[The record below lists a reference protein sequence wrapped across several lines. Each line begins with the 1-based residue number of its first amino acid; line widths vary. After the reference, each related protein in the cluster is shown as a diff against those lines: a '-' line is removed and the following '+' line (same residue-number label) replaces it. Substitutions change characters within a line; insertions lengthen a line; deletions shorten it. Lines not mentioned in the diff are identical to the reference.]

1 MKKKIIIFIALISVL
16 LPINVK
22 ALTGSI
28 NLSCDKTK
36 LNPNEETTCYVKGN
50 INEEVSGIDATLVL
64 GDNLTLS
71 SITKDSIWDS
81 GDVGTDS
88 NKIVLVTSN
97 NPKGSFNVV
106 TFKVK
111 AGSKSNI
118 DTKISLSSVKLSNAT
133 DFTETDFTVDDV
145 SIRIPSTVNTLS
157 SLTVS
162 GTTFNFNENTTSYE
176 LEVDS
181 DKVTI
186 NATRKDTNSVVSG
199 DTGSKNLK
207 YGLNTFYVKVTS
219 ESGSVKTYTLKI
231 TRLDNRSKENYML
244 SFKFGNYDLD
254 FSKDK
259 TNYDLIVNNKIT
271 RIASCYGEID
281 DDTILCIDSESLKYS
296 DKANVNISINGKNL
310 NDLFDEDKIELKCN
324 DDETSCE
331 VYFENNKIGMVEYK
345 DDKEFGYVILDDLKV
360 GSNELKIVITA
371 ENEEEQEYIFN
382 ISRKNE
388 EGKEIVS
395 DKTDEEITSN
405 GNTGSTYIIV
415 ASIIMVIALIVFLII
430 AKKKDLFNKI
440 KNN

>member
-1 MKKKIIIFIALISVL
+1 MKKKIIIFIALIGVL
-16 LPINVK
+16 LPVNVK

-28 NLSCDKTK
+28 NLSCDKIK

-50 INEEVSGIDATLVL
+50 IDEEVSGIDATLVL

-97 NPKGSFNVV
+97 NPKGNFNVV

-231 TRLDNRSKENYML
+231 TRLDNRSKENYIL
-244 SFKFGNYDLD
+244 NFKFSNYDLD

-271 RIASCYGEID
+271 RIASCYGEMN
-281 DDTILCIDSESLKYS
+281 DDTILCIDAENLKYS
-296 DKANVNISINGKNL
+296 DKANINISINDKNL
-310 NDLFDEDKIELKCN
+310 NDLFDEEKIELKCN

-345 DDKEFGYVILDDLKV
+345 DDKKSGYVILDDLKV
-360 GSNELKIVITA
+360 GNNELKVIVTA
-371 ENEEEQEYIFN
+371 ENEEERTYILN
-382 ISRKNE
+382 INRKNE
-388 EGKEIVS
+388 EGKII
-395 DKTDEEITSN
+395 DKTEEEITSN
-405 GNTGSTYIIV
+405 SGTGSIYMIIV
-415 ASIIMVIALIVFLII
+415 GIVMVVALVVLFIVLRR
-430 AKKKDLFNKI
+430 KNLFNKER
-440 KNN
+440 NN

>member
-97 NPKGSFNVV
+97 NPKGNFNVV

-231 TRLDNRSKENYML
+231 TRLDNRSKENYIL
-244 SFKFGNYDLD
+244 NFKFSNYDLD

-271 RIASCYGEID
+271 RIASCYGEMN
-281 DDTILCIDSESLKYS
+281 DDTILCIDAENLKYS
-296 DKANVNISINGKNL
+296 DKANINISINDKNL
-310 NDLFDEDKIELKCN
+310 NDLFDEEKIELKCN

-345 DDKEFGYVILDDLKV
+345 DDKKSGYVILDDLKV
-360 GSNELKIVITA
+360 GNNELKVIVTA
-371 ENEEEQEYIFN
+371 ENEEERTYILN
-382 ISRKNE
+382 INRKNE
-388 EGKEIVS
+388 EGKII
-395 DKTDEEITSN
+395 DKTEEEITSN
-405 GNTGSTYIIV
+405 SGTGSIYMIIV
-415 ASIIMVIALIVFLII
+415 GIVMVVALVVLFIVLRR
-430 AKKKDLFNKI
+430 KNLFNKER
-440 KNN
+440 NN

>member
-64 GDNLTLS
+64 GDNLILS
-71 SITKDSIWDS
+71 SITKDSIWDG

-97 NPKGSFNVV
+97 NPKGNFNVV

-111 AGSKSNI
+111 AGSKSNM
-118 DTKISLSSVKLSNAT
+118 DTKISLSDVKLSNAT

-186 NATRKDTNSVVSG
+186 SATRKDTNSVVSG

-231 TRLDNRSKENYML
+231 TRPDNRSKENYML

-281 DDTILCIDSESLKYS
+281 DDTILCIDAENLKYS
-296 DKANVNISINGKNL
+296 DKANINISINDKNL
-310 NDLFDEDKIELKCN
+310 NDLFDEEKIELKCN

-331 VYFENNKIGMVEYK
+331 VYFENNKIGVVEYK
-345 DDKEFGYVILDDLKV
+345 DDKESGYVILNDLKV
-360 GSNELKIVITA
+360 GNNELKVIVTA
-371 ENEEEQEYIFN
+371 ENEEERTYILN
-382 ISRKNE
+382 INRKNE
-388 EGKEIVS
+388 EGKII
-395 DKTDEEITSN
+395 DKTEEEITSN
-405 GNTGSTYIIV
+405 SGTGSIYMIIV
-415 ASIIMVIALIVFLII
+415 GIVMVVALVVLFIVLRR
-430 AKKKDLFNKI
+430 KNLFNKGR
-440 KNN
+440 NN

>member
-162 GTTFNFNENTTSYE
+162 GTTFNFNENTTGYE

-231 TRLDNRSKENYML
+231 TRLDNRSKENYIL
-244 SFKFGNYDLD
+244 NFKFSNYDLD

-281 DDTILCIDSESLKYS
+281 DDTILCIDAENLKYS
-296 DKANVNISINGKNL
+296 DKANINISINDKNL
-310 NDLFDEDKIELKCN
+310 NDLFDEEKIELKCN

-345 DDKEFGYVILDDLKV
+345 DDKKSGYVILDDLKV
-360 GSNELKIVITA
+360 GNNELKVIVTA
-371 ENEEEQEYIFN
+371 ENEEERTYILN
-382 ISRKNE
+382 INRKNE
-388 EGKEIVS
+388 EGKII
-395 DKTDEEITSN
+395 DKTEEEITSN
-405 GNTGSTYIIV
+405 SGTGSIYMIIV
-415 ASIIMVIALIVFLII
+415 GIVMVVALVVLFIVLRR
-430 AKKKDLFNKI
+430 KNLFNK
-440 KNN
+440 KRNN

>member
-1 MKKKIIIFIALISVL
+1 MKKKIIIFIALIGVL
-16 LPINVK
+16 LPVNVK

-28 NLSCDKTK
+28 NLSCDKIK

-50 INEEVSGIDATLVL
+50 IDEEVSGIDATLVL

-231 TRLDNRSKENYML
+231 TRLDNRSKENYIL
-244 SFKFGNYDLD
+244 NFKFSNYDLD

-271 RIASCYGEID
+271 RIASCYGEMN
-281 DDTILCIDSESLKYS
+281 DDTILCIDAENLKYS
-296 DKANVNISINGKNL
+296 DKANINISINDKNL
-310 NDLFDEDKIELKCN
+310 NDLFDEEKIELKCN

-345 DDKEFGYVILDDLKV
+345 DDKKSGYVILDDLKV
-360 GSNELKIVITA
+360 GNNELKVIVTA
-371 ENEEEQEYIFN
+371 ENEEERTYILN
-382 ISRKNE
+382 INRKNE
-388 EGKEIVS
+388 EGKII
-395 DKTDEEITSN
+395 DKTEEEITSN
-405 GNTGSTYIIV
+405 SGTGSIYMIIV
-415 ASIIMVIALIVFLII
+415 GIVMVVALVVLFIVLRR
-430 AKKKDLFNKI
+430 KNLFNKER
-440 KNN
+440 NN

>member
-162 GTTFNFNENTTSYE
+162 GTTFNFNENTTGYE

-231 TRLDNRSKENYML
+231 TRPDNRSKENYML
-244 SFKFGNYDLD
+244 SFKFSNYDLD

-271 RIASCYGEID
+271 RIASCYGEMN
-281 DDTILCIDSESLKYS
+281 DDTILCIDAENLKYS
-296 DKANVNISINGKNL
+296 DKANINISINDKNL
-310 NDLFDEDKIELKCN
+310 NDLFDEEKIELKCN

-345 DDKEFGYVILDDLKV
+345 DDKKSGYVILDDLKV
-360 GSNELKIVITA
+360 GNNELKVIVTA
-371 ENEEEQEYIFN
+371 ENEEERTYILN
-382 ISRKNE
+382 INRKNE
-388 EGKEIVS
+388 EGKII
-395 DKTDEEITSN
+395 DKTEEEITSN
-405 GNTGSTYIIV
+405 SGTGSIYMIIV
-415 ASIIMVIALIVFLII
+415 GIVMVVALVVLFIVLRR
-430 AKKKDLFNKI
+430 KNLFNK
-440 KNN
+440 KRNN

>member
-1 MKKKIIIFIALISVL
+1 MKKKIIIFIALIGVL
-16 LPINVK
+16 LPVNVK

-28 NLSCDKTK
+28 NLSCDKIK

-231 TRLDNRSKENYML
+231 TRLDNRSKENYIL
-244 SFKFGNYDLD
+244 NFKFSNYDLD

-271 RIASCYGEID
+271 RIASCYGEMN
-281 DDTILCIDSESLKYS
+281 DDTILCIDAENLKYS
-296 DKANVNISINGKNL
+296 DKANINILINDKNL
-310 NDLFDEDKIELKCN
+310 NDLFDEEKIELKCN

-331 VYFENNKIGMVEYK
+331 VYFENNKIGVVEYK
-345 DDKEFGYVILDDLKV
+345 DDKKSGYVILDDLKV
-360 GSNELKIVITA
+360 GNNELKVIVTA
-371 ENEEEQEYIFN
+371 ENEEERTYILN
-382 ISRKNE
+382 INRKNE
-388 EGKEIVS
+388 EGKII
-395 DKTDEEITSN
+395 DKTEEEITSN
-405 GNTGSTYIIV
+405 SGTGSIYMIIV
-415 ASIIMVIALIVFLII
+415 GIVMVVALVVLFIVLRR
-430 AKKKDLFNKI
+430 KNLFNK
-440 KNN
+440 KRNN

>member
-64 GDNLTLS
+64 GDNLILS

-97 NPKGSFNVV
+97 NPKGNFNVV

-111 AGSKSNI
+111 AGSKSNM
-118 DTKISLSSVKLSNAT
+118 DTKISLSDVKLSNAT

-186 NATRKDTNSVVSG
+186 SATRKDTNSVVSG

-231 TRLDNRSKENYML
+231 TRPDNRSKENYML

-271 RIASCYGEID
+271 RIASCYGEMN
-281 DDTILCIDSESLKYS
+281 DDTILCIDAENLKYS
-296 DKANVNISINGKNL
+296 DKANINISINDKNL
-310 NDLFDEDKIELKCN
+310 NDLFDEENK
-324 DDETSCE
+324 
-331 VYFENNKIGMVEYK
+331 VAYFNEYK
-345 DDKEFGYVILDDLKV
+345 DDKKSGYVILDDLKV
-360 GSNELKIVITA
+360 GNNELKVIVTA
-371 ENEEEQEYIFN
+371 ENEEERTYILN
-382 ISRKNE
+382 INRKNE
-388 EGKEIVS
+388 EGKII
-395 DKTDEEITSN
+395 DKTEEEITSN
-405 GNTGSTYIIV
+405 SGTGSIYMIIV
-415 ASIIMVIALIVFLII
+415 GIVMVVALVVLFIVLRR
-430 AKKKDLFNKI
+430 KNLFNKGR
-440 KNN
+440 NN

>member
-28 NLSCDKTK
+28 NLSCDKIK
-36 LNPNEETTCYVKGN
+36 LIPNEETTCYVKGN
-50 INEEVSGIDATLVL
+50 IDEEVSGIDATLVL

-145 SIRIPSTVNTLS
+145 KIRIPSTVNTLS

-186 NATRKDTNSVVSG
+186 SATRKDTNSVVSG

-231 TRLDNRSKENYML
+231 TRPDNRSKENYML

-281 DDTILCIDSESLKYS
+281 DDTILCIDAENLKYS
-296 DKANVNISINGKNL
+296 DKANINISINDKNL
-310 NDLFDEDKIELKCN
+310 NDLFDEEKIELKCN

-345 DDKEFGYVILDDLKV
+345 DDKKSGYVILDDLKV
-360 GSNELKIVITA
+360 GNNELKVIVTA
-371 ENEEEQEYIFN
+371 ENEEERTYILN
-382 ISRKNE
+382 INRKNE
-388 EGKEIVS
+388 EGKII
-395 DKTDEEITSN
+395 DKTEEEITSN
-405 GNTGSTYIIV
+405 SGTGSIYMIIV
-415 ASIIMVIALIVFLII
+415 GIVMVVALVVLFIVLRR
-430 AKKKDLFNKI
+430 KNLFNK
-440 KNN
+440 KRNN

>member
-28 NLSCDKTK
+28 NLSCDKIK

-64 GDNLTLS
+64 GDNLTLF

-97 NPKGSFNVV
+97 NPKGNFNVV

-118 DTKISLSSVKLSNAT
+118 DTKISLSDVKLSNAT

-145 SIRIPSTVNTLS
+145 KIRIPSTVNTLS

-186 NATRKDTNSVVSG
+186 SATRKDTNSVVSG

-219 ESGSVKTYTLKI
+219 ESGSVKTYALKI
-231 TRLDNRSKENYML
+231 TRPDNRSKENYML

-259 TNYDLIVNNKIT
+259 TNYDLIVNNRIT
-271 RIASCYGEID
+271 RMASCYGEID

-360 GSNELKIVITA
+360 GNNQLKVIVTA
-371 ENEEEQEYIFN
+371 ENEEERTYTFN
-382 ISRKNE
+382 INRKDE
-388 EGKEIVS
+388 EGKVI
-395 DKTDEEITSN
+395 DKTEEEITSN
-405 GNTGSTYIIV
+405 SKTGSIYIIIVGIVLVV
-415 ASIIMVIALIVFLII
+415 ALVVLVIILRR
-430 AKKKDLFNKI
+430 KNLFNKE

>member
-97 NPKGSFNVV
+97 NPKGNFNVV

-145 SIRIPSTVNTLS
+145 SIRIPSIVNTLS

-231 TRLDNRSKENYML
+231 TRLDNRSKENYIL
-244 SFKFGNYDLD
+244 NFKFSNYDLD

-271 RIASCYGEID
+271 RIASCYGEMN
-281 DDTILCIDSESLKYS
+281 DDTILCIDAENLKYS
-296 DKANVNISINGKNL
+296 DKANINILINDKNL
-310 NDLFDEDKIELKCN
+310 NDLFDEEKIELKCN
-324 DDETSCE
+324 DDDETSCE
-331 VYFENNKIGMVEYK
+331 VYFENNKIGVVEYK
-345 DDKEFGYVILDDLKV
+345 DDKKSGYVILNDLKV
-360 GSNELKIVITA
+360 GNNELKVIVTA
-371 ENEEEQEYIFN
+371 ENEEERTYILN
-382 ISRKNE
+382 INRKNE
-388 EGKEIVS
+388 EGKII
-395 DKTDEEITSN
+395 DKTEEEITSN
-405 GNTGSTYIIV
+405 SGTGSIYMIIV
-415 ASIIMVIALIVFLII
+415 GIVMVVALVVLFIVLRR
-430 AKKKDLFNKI
+430 KNLFNKGR
-440 KNN
+440 NN

>member
-64 GDNLTLS
+64 GDNLILS

-231 TRLDNRSKENYML
+231 TRPDNRSKENYML
-244 SFKFGNYDLD
+244 SFKFSNYDLD

-271 RIASCYGEID
+271 RIASCYGEMN
-281 DDTILCIDSESLKYS
+281 DDTILCIDAENLKYS
-296 DKANVNISINGKNL
+296 DKANINISINDKNL
-310 NDLFDEDKIELKCN
+310 NDLFDEEKIELKCN

-345 DDKEFGYVILDDLKV
+345 DDKKSGYVILDDLKV
-360 GSNELKIVITA
+360 GNNELKVIVTA
-371 ENEEEQEYIFN
+371 ENEEERTYILN
-382 ISRKNE
+382 INRKNE
-388 EGKEIVS
+388 EGKII
-395 DKTDEEITSN
+395 DKTEEEITSN
-405 GNTGSTYIIV
+405 SGTGSIYMIIV
-415 ASIIMVIALIVFLII
+415 GIVMVVALVVLFIVLRR
-430 AKKKDLFNKI
+430 KNLFNKER
-440 KNN
+440 NN

>member
-231 TRLDNRSKENYML
+231 TRLDNRSKENYIL
-244 SFKFGNYDLD
+244 NFKFSNYDLD

-271 RIASCYGEID
+271 RIASCYGEMN
-281 DDTILCIDSESLKYS
+281 DDTILCIDAENLKYS
-296 DKANVNISINGKNL
+296 DKANINISINDKNL
-310 NDLFDEDKIELKCN
+310 NDLFDEEKIELKCN

-345 DDKEFGYVILDDLKV
+345 DDKKSGYVILDDLKV
-360 GSNELKIVITA
+360 GNNELKVIVTA
-371 ENEEEQEYIFN
+371 ENEEERTYILN
-382 ISRKNE
+382 INRKNE
-388 EGKEIVS
+388 EGKII
-395 DKTDEEITSN
+395 DKTEEEITSN
-405 GNTGSTYIIV
+405 SGTGSIYIIIVGIVLVV
-415 ASIIMVIALIVFLII
+415 ALVVLVIILRR
-430 AKKKDLFNKI
+430 KNLFNKE

>member
-162 GTTFNFNENTTSYE
+162 GTTFNFNENTTGYE

-231 TRLDNRSKENYML
+231 TRLDNRSKENYIL
-244 SFKFGNYDLD
+244 NFKFSNYDLD
-254 FSKDK
+254 FSKNK

-271 RIASCYGEID
+271 RIASCYGEMN
-281 DDTILCIDSESLKYS
+281 DDTILCIDAENLKYS
-296 DKANVNISINGKNL
+296 DKANINISINDKNL
-310 NDLFDEDKIELKCN
+310 NDLFDEEKIELKCN

-345 DDKEFGYVILDDLKV
+345 DDKKSGYVILDDLKV
-360 GSNELKIVITA
+360 GNNELKVIVTA
-371 ENEEEQEYIFN
+371 ENEEERTYILN
-382 ISRKNE
+382 INRKNE
-388 EGKEIVS
+388 EGKII
-395 DKTDEEITSN
+395 DKTEEEITSN
-405 GNTGSTYIIV
+405 SGTGSIYMIIV
-415 ASIIMVIALIVFLII
+415 GIVMVVALVVLFIVLRR
-430 AKKKDLFNKI
+430 KNLFNK
-440 KNN
+440 KRNN

>member
-16 LPINVK
+16 LPVNVK

-231 TRLDNRSKENYML
+231 TRLDNRSKENYIL
-244 SFKFGNYDLD
+244 NFKFSNYDLD

-271 RIASCYGEID
+271 RIASCYGEMN
-281 DDTILCIDSESLKYS
+281 DDTILCIDAENLKYS
-296 DKANVNISINGKNL
+296 DKANINISINDKNL
-310 NDLFDEDKIELKCN
+310 NDLFDEEKIELKCN

-345 DDKEFGYVILDDLKV
+345 DDKKSGYVILDDLKV
-360 GSNELKIVITA
+360 GNNELKVIVTA
-371 ENEEEQEYIFN
+371 ENEEERTYILN
-382 ISRKNE
+382 INRKNE
-388 EGKEIVS
+388 EGKII
-395 DKTDEEITSN
+395 DKTEEEITSN
-405 GNTGSTYIIV
+405 SGTGSIYMIIV
-415 ASIIMVIALIVFLII
+415 GIVMVVALVVLFIVLRR
-430 AKKKDLFNKI
+430 KNLFNK
-440 KNN
+440 KRNN

>member
-1 MKKKIIIFIALISVL
+1 MKKKIIIFIALIGVL
-16 LPINVK
+16 LPVNVK

-97 NPKGSFNVV
+97 NPKGNFNVV

-133 DFTETDFTVDDV
+133 DFTETDFTVEDV
-145 SIRIPSTVNTLS
+145 SIRIPSIVNTLS

-231 TRLDNRSKENYML
+231 TRPDNRSKENYML
-244 SFKFGNYDLD
+244 SFKFSNYDLD

-281 DDTILCIDSESLKYS
+281 DDTILCIDAENLKYS
-296 DKANVNISINGKNL
+296 DKANINISINDKNL
-310 NDLFDEDKIELKCN
+310 NDLFDEEKIELKCN

-345 DDKEFGYVILDDLKV
+345 DDKKSGYVILDDLKV
-360 GSNELKIVITA
+360 GNNELKVIVTA
-371 ENEEEQEYIFN
+371 ENEEERTYILN
-382 ISRKNE
+382 INRKNE
-388 EGKEIVS
+388 EGKII
-395 DKTDEEITSN
+395 DKTEEEITSN
-405 GNTGSTYIIV
+405 SGTGSIYMIIV
-415 ASIIMVIALIVFLII
+415 GIVMVVALVVLFIVLRR
-430 AKKKDLFNKI
+430 KNLFNK
-440 KNN
+440 KRNN

>member
-97 NPKGSFNVV
+97 NPKGNFNVV

-231 TRLDNRSKENYML
+231 TRLDNRSKENYIL
-244 SFKFGNYDLD
+244 NFKFSNYDLD

-271 RIASCYGEID
+271 RIASCYGEMN
-281 DDTILCIDSESLKYS
+281 DDTILCIDAENLKYS
-296 DKANVNISINGKNL
+296 DKANINISINDKNL
-310 NDLFDEDKIELKCN
+310 NDLFDEEKIELKCN

-345 DDKEFGYVILDDLKV
+345 DDKKSGYVILDDLKV
-360 GSNELKIVITA
+360 GNNELKVIVTA
-371 ENEEEQEYIFN
+371 ENEEERTYILN
-382 ISRKNE
+382 INRKNE
-388 EGKEIVS
+388 EGKII
-395 DKTDEEITSN
+395 DKTEEEITSN
-405 GNTGSTYIIV
+405 SGTGSIYMMILGIV
-415 ASIIMVIALIVFLII
+415 MVVALVVLFIVLRR
-430 AKKKDLFNKI
+430 KNLFNK
-440 KNN
+440 KRNN

>member
-97 NPKGSFNVV
+97 NPKGNFNVV

-133 DFTETDFTVDDV
+133 DFTETDFTADDV

-231 TRLDNRSKENYML
+231 TRLDNRSKENYIL
-244 SFKFGNYDLD
+244 NFKFSNYDLD

-271 RIASCYGEID
+271 RIASCYGEMN
-281 DDTILCIDSESLKYS
+281 DDTILCIDAENLKYS
-296 DKANVNISINGKNL
+296 DKANINISINDKNL
-310 NDLFDEDKIELKCN
+310 NDLFDEEKIELKCN

-345 DDKEFGYVILDDLKV
+345 DDKKSGYVILDDLKV
-360 GSNELKIVITA
+360 GNNELKVIVTA
-371 ENEEEQEYIFN
+371 ENEEERTYILN
-382 ISRKNE
+382 INRKNE
-388 EGKEIVS
+388 EGKII
-395 DKTDEEITSN
+395 DKTEEEITSN
-405 GNTGSTYIIV
+405 SGTGSIYIIIVGIVLVV
-415 ASIIMVIALIVFLII
+415 ALVVLVIILRR
-430 AKKKDLFNKI
+430 KNLFNKE

>member
-1 MKKKIIIFIALISVL
+1 MKKKIIIFIALIGVL
-16 LPINVK
+16 LPVNVK

-36 LNPNEETTCYVKGN
+36 LNPNQETTCYVKGN

-97 NPKGSFNVV
+97 NPKGNFNVV

-162 GTTFNFNENTTSYE
+162 GTTFNFNENTTGYE

-231 TRLDNRSKENYML
+231 TRLDNRSKENYIL
-244 SFKFGNYDLD
+244 NFKFSNYDLD

-281 DDTILCIDSESLKYS
+281 DDTILCIDAENLKYS
-296 DKANVNISINGKNL
+296 DKANINISINDKNL
-310 NDLFDEDKIELKCN
+310 NDLFDEEKIELKCN

-345 DDKEFGYVILDDLKV
+345 DDKKSGYVILDDLKV
-360 GSNELKIVITA
+360 GNNELKVIVTA
-371 ENEEEQEYIFN
+371 ENEEERTYILN
-382 ISRKNE
+382 INRKNE
-388 EGKEIVS
+388 EGKII
-395 DKTDEEITSN
+395 DKTEEEITSN
-405 GNTGSTYIIV
+405 SGTGSIYMIIV
-415 ASIIMVIALIVFLII
+415 GIVMVVALVVLFIVLRR
-430 AKKKDLFNKI
+430 KNLFNK
-440 KNN
+440 KRNN

>member
-231 TRLDNRSKENYML
+231 TRLDNRSKENYIL
-244 SFKFGNYDLD
+244 NFKFSNYDLD
-254 FSKDK
+254 FSKNK

-271 RIASCYGEID
+271 RIASCYGEMN
-281 DDTILCIDSESLKYS
+281 DDTILCIDAENLKYS
-296 DKANVNISINGKNL
+296 DKANINISINDKNL
-310 NDLFDEDKIELKCN
+310 NDLFDEEKIELKCN

-345 DDKEFGYVILDDLKV
+345 DDKKSGYVILDDLKV
-360 GSNELKIVITA
+360 GNNELKVIVTA
-371 ENEEEQEYIFN
+371 ENEEERTYILN
-382 ISRKNE
+382 INRKNE
-388 EGKEIVS
+388 EGKII
-395 DKTDEEITSN
+395 DKTEEEITSN
-405 GNTGSTYIIV
+405 SGTGSIYMIIV
-415 ASIIMVIALIVFLII
+415 GIVMVVALVVLFIVLRR
-430 AKKKDLFNKI
+430 KNLFNKGR
-440 KNN
+440 NN

>member
-97 NPKGSFNVV
+97 NPKGNFNVV

-145 SIRIPSTVNTLS
+145 KIRIPSTVNTLS

-162 GTTFNFNENTTSYE
+162 GTTFNFNENTTGYE

-231 TRLDNRSKENYML
+231 TRLDNRSKENYIL
-244 SFKFGNYDLD
+244 NFKFSNYDLD

-271 RIASCYGEID
+271 RIASCYGEMN
-281 DDTILCIDSESLKYS
+281 DDTILCIDAENLKYS
-296 DKANVNISINGKNL
+296 DKANINISINDKNL
-310 NDLFDEDKIELKCN
+310 NDLFDEEKIELKCN

-345 DDKEFGYVILDDLKV
+345 DDKKSGYVILDDLKV
-360 GSNELKIVITA
+360 GNNELKVIVTA
-371 ENEEEQEYIFN
+371 ENEEERTYILN
-382 ISRKNE
+382 INRKNE
-388 EGKEIVS
+388 EGKII
-395 DKTDEEITSN
+395 DKTEEEITSN
-405 GNTGSTYIIV
+405 SGTGSIYMIIV
-415 ASIIMVIALIVFLII
+415 GIVMVVALVVLFIVLRR
-430 AKKKDLFNKI
+430 KNLFNK
-440 KNN
+440 KRNN

>member
-1 MKKKIIIFIALISVL
+1 MKKKIIIFIALIGVL
-16 LPINVK
+16 LPVNVK

-28 NLSCDKTK
+28 NLSCDKIK

-50 INEEVSGIDATLVL
+50 IDEEVSGIDATLVL

-97 NPKGSFNVV
+97 NPKGNFNVV

-231 TRLDNRSKENYML
+231 TRLDNRSKENYIL
-244 SFKFGNYDLD
+244 NFKFSNYDLD

-271 RIASCYGEID
+271 RIASCYGEMN
-281 DDTILCIDSESLKYS
+281 DDTILCIDAENLKYS
-296 DKANVNISINGKNL
+296 DKANINISINDKNL
-310 NDLFDEDKIELKCN
+310 NDLFDEEKIELKCN

-345 DDKEFGYVILDDLKV
+345 DDKKSGYVILDDLKV
-360 GSNELKIVITA
+360 GNNELKVIVTA
-371 ENEEEQEYIFN
+371 ENEEERTYILN
-382 ISRKNE
+382 INRKNE
-388 EGKEIVS
+388 EGKII
-395 DKTDEEITSN
+395 DKTEEEITSN
-405 GNTGSTYIIV
+405 SGTGSIYMIIV
-415 ASIIMVIALIVFLII
+415 GIVMVVALVVLFIVLRR
-430 AKKKDLFNKI
+430 KNLFNK
-440 KNN
+440 KRNN

>member
-64 GDNLTLS
+64 GDNLILS

-97 NPKGSFNVV
+97 NPKGNFNVV

-111 AGSKSNI
+111 AGSKSNM
-118 DTKISLSSVKLSNAT
+118 DTKISLSDVKLSNAT

-186 NATRKDTNSVVSG
+186 SATRKDTNSVVSG

-231 TRLDNRSKENYML
+231 TRPDNRSKENYML

-281 DDTILCIDSESLKYS
+281 DDTILCIDAENLKYS
-296 DKANVNISINGKNL
+296 DKANINISINDKNL
-310 NDLFDEDKIELKCN
+310 NDLFDEEKIELKCN

-331 VYFENNKIGMVEYK
+331 VYFENNKIGVVEYK
-345 DDKEFGYVILDDLKV
+345 DDKESGYVILNDLKV
-360 GSNELKIVITA
+360 GNNELKVIVTA
-371 ENEEEQEYIFN
+371 ENEEERTYILN
-382 ISRKNE
+382 INRKNE
-388 EGKEIVS
+388 EGKII
-395 DKTDEEITSN
+395 DKTEEEITSN
-405 GNTGSTYIIV
+405 SGTGSIYMIIV
-415 ASIIMVIALIVFLII
+415 GIVMVVALVVLFIVLRR
-430 AKKKDLFNKI
+430 KNLFNKGR
-440 KNN
+440 NN

>member
-1 MKKKIIIFIALISVL
+1 MKKKIIIFIALIGVL
-16 LPINVK
+16 LPVNVK

-28 NLSCDKTK
+28 NLSCDKIK

-50 INEEVSGIDATLVL
+50 IDEEVSGIDATLVL

-231 TRLDNRSKENYML
+231 TRPDNRSKENYML

-271 RIASCYGEID
+271 RIASCYGEMN
-281 DDTILCIDSESLKYS
+281 DDTILCIDAENLKYS
-296 DKANVNISINGKNL
+296 DKANINILINDKNL
-310 NDLFDEDKIELKCN
+310 NDLFDEEKIELKCN

-331 VYFENNKIGMVEYK
+331 VYFENNKIGVVEYK
-345 DDKEFGYVILDDLKV
+345 DDKKSGYVILDDLKV
-360 GSNELKIVITA
+360 GNNELKVIVTA
-371 ENEEEQEYIFN
+371 ENEEERTYILN
-382 ISRKNE
+382 INRKNE
-388 EGKEIVS
+388 EGKII
-395 DKTDEEITSN
+395 DKTEEEITSN
-405 GNTGSTYIIV
+405 SGTGSIYMIIV
-415 ASIIMVIALIVFLII
+415 GIVMVVALVVLFIVLRR
-430 AKKKDLFNKI
+430 KNLFNK
-440 KNN
+440 KRNN

>member
-97 NPKGSFNVV
+97 NPKGNFNVV

-118 DTKISLSSVKLSNAT
+118 DTKISLSDVKLSNAT

-145 SIRIPSTVNTLS
+145 KIRIPSTVNTLS

-231 TRLDNRSKENYML
+231 TRPDNRSKENYML

-271 RIASCYGEID
+271 RMASCYGEID

-360 GSNELKIVITA
+360 GNNQLKVIVTA
-371 ENEEEQEYIFN
+371 ENEEERTYTFN
-382 ISRKNE
+382 INRKDE
-388 EGKEIVS
+388 EGKVI
-395 DKTDEEITSN
+395 DKTEEEITSN
-405 GNTGSTYIIV
+405 SGTGSIYMIIV
-415 ASIIMVIALIVFLII
+415 GIVLVVALVVLFIVL
-430 AKKKDLFNKI
+430 KRKNLFNKER
-440 KNN
+440 NN